1 MNKPN
6 ASQITL
12 ATTIRHNAYRGYIL
26 LSMLAFCILFYY
38 LGEIIDLLGWEALR
52 WSFLYGVHDTHRLL
66 FIAPIIYAGYFFGV
80 KATVMMTII
89 ALMTFLPRALF
100 VSPFPDPLLRIVIF
114 TLIAGGLGYLTATAH
129 QEWKRRCQLEARLL
143 AEKESMMT
151 MLEGMTDGVLIIG
164 PDYKIKLVNPSMAN
178 HFGEGVGSY
187 CHQYLYQWDKPCRSG
202 KLPSVIKGAIDGWQ
216 YRFPDGRIY
225 DVQASPYVDL
235 DGTICQLTTFRQ
247 IKQAKS

>member
-1 MNKPN
+1 MNKPD

-12 ATTIRHNAYRGYIL
+12 VAPIRHNAYRGYIL

-38 LGEIIDLLGWEALR
+38 LGEIIDLLGWEALS

-66 FIAPIIYAGYFFGV
+66 FMVPIIYAGYFFGIR
-80 KATVMMTII
+80 AAVMMTII

-114 TLIAGGLGYLTATAH
+114 TLIAGGLGCLTATAH

-143 AEKESMMT
+143 AEKEATLT
-151 MLEGMTDGVLIIG
+151 MLEAMTDGVVVTG
-164 PDYKIKLVNPSMAN
+164 PDYKIRLAN
-178 HFGEGVGSY
+178 LNMIFHFGKGAGAY
-187 CHQYLYQWDKPCRSG
+187 CYQYFYQRDKPCQSC
-202 KLPSVIKGAIDGWQ
+202 KLPGVIKGAIDGWQ

-225 DVQASPYVDL
+225 DVLASPYVDL
-235 DGTICQLTTFRQ
+235 DGTICQLATFRQ
-247 IKQAKS
+247 IKPAKS